1 MKLKLNK
8 KSVKNLS
15 KDNKALPVNATPA
28 VAGGVNT
35 LRCITDTG
43 SIACDR
49 PTTYTMSIEICETIT
64 IADR

>member
-28 VAGGVNT
+28 VAGGFNS
-35 LRCITDTG
+35 LQCDTT
-43 SIACDR
+43 SDFCQR